1 MLDPKRLCAGRIN
14 VVPVGDQDDVIID
27 PGFKNA
33 LYVVTRDRW
42 KNRTNRCSAAIYGK
56 NIGTCSSDRPR
67 LLALPPLL
75 RAFSVKIAFPLAAF
89 QDISFISLD
98 NAF

>member
-27 PGFKNA
+27 HGFKNG
-33 LYVVTRDRW
+33 LYIVTRDRW

-56 NIGTCSSDRPR
+56 NYRN
-67 LLALPPLL
+67 LL
-75 RAFSVKIAFPLAAF
+75 I
-89 QDISFISLD
+89 
-98 NAF
+98 